1 MELSG
6 LLVGAFLAV
15 AVLVFALVLYAKIF
29 SSGIIGVNEYR
40 LYSNFEKAQG
50 LHSGTKVQISGVDIG
65 HVSSMTIDAS
75 GMVRMEFT
83 IRREYQDWI
92 TDSARIYAIRDQN
105 VISERV
111 VNVDIRNGKG
121 RVLSDGD
128 FIVAGQAQDIE
139 TVLETVNQVLNRVTV
154 LINQADTIVSL
165 VKDTNTTVGAL
176 LGSKTVYEKLNMQL
190 DRLDRFSYT
199 GTVLLDRVNQ
209 DIPVLLARSDTITR
223 GLSNL
228 TGGLQNVPQK
238 LDHTFATVDTMMR
251 NIGGVVDRMN
261 GAVGDLSNMSKSVS
275 GFVQS
280 GEETMGNADD
290 LIQGISNMW
299 IIRRSMPKKDS
310 VPLIVEERW

>member
-6 LLVGAFLAV
+6 LLVGAFLTV
-15 AVLVFALVLYAKIF
+15 AVLVFVLVLYAKMF
-29 SSGIIGVNEYR
+29 SSGVIGVNEYH

-50 LHSGTKVQISGVDIG
+50 LHAGTKVQISGVDIG

-83 IRREYQDWI
+83 IRKEYQNWI
-92 TDSARIYAIRDQN
+92 TDSSRIYAIRDQN

-121 RVLSDGD
+121 RVLDDGD
-128 FIVAGQAQDIE
+128 FIIAGQAQDIE
-139 TVLETVNQVLNRVTV
+139 TVLETMNQVLNRVTV

-176 LGSKTVYEKLNMQL
+176 LGSKTVYEKLNTQL

-251 NIGGVVDRMN
+251 NIGGVVDKMN
-261 GAVGDLSNMSKSVS
+261 GAVGDLSNMSKSVN

-290 LIQGISNMW
+290 LIQGLSNMW

-310 VPLIVEERW
+310 VPLVVEEKW